1 MSLSDNLRR
10 LARERVPT
18 GAGEV
23 AQSYHSYS
31 VYQRLNSNRNKG
43 LRVGSFLVI
52 TFLGQKWFHIA
63 SA

>member
-23 AQSYHSYS
+23 ARSYHSYS
-31 VYQRLNSNRNKG
+31 VYQRFNSNRNKG
-43 LRVGSFLVI
+43 LRVGSFLER
-52 TFLGQKWFHIA
+52 FLDR
-63 SA
+63 SVLN